1 MKTIKIGDK
10 EYTLEFTY
18 EAADCKDHVQNM
30 FNVMSGAYIVRRAG
44 TEDVQESDAMRAVID
59 GSAEM
64 VADIPRICRIA
75 FYAGMLE
82 QNEVSMDE
90 AKELM
95 KQYMRETKLS
105 FYRLFEDLKKWMED
119 DGFFDMSGL
128 NEMIQSM
135 SMAAEKKAQ
144 EQTEDQKETKAPTKK
159 KSTSTK

>member
-10 EYTLEFTY
+10 EYILEFTY

-30 FNVMSGAYIVRRAG
+30 FNVISGAYIVRRAG

-59 GSAEM
+59 GSSEM
-64 VADIPRICRIA
+64 VADIPRICRIG

-82 QNEVSMDE
+82 NHEVSMDE

-95 KQYMRETKLS
+95 KQYMKENKLS
-105 FYRLFEDLKKWMED
+105 FYRLFEDLKKWMEE
-119 DGFFDMSGL
+119 DGFFDLSGL

-135 SMAAEKKAQ
+135 GMAAEKKAK
-144 EQTEDQKETKAPTKK
+144 EQTEDQGEKKPTAKK